1 MPEKH
6 VKKPLLRPGRR
17 MTVNRKKRKWTF
29 RKAVQKLK
37 KFIIL
42 PEFLREMKRLEIG
55 GLSFGNDIDII
66 IDGDRCFDSFL
77 KDISQAK
84 ISINLE
90 TFIFKSDDV
99 GWKVAAALADRARS
113 GVEVN
118 VMYDAVGSIGASSKI
133 FSYMKKNNVEVI
145 QYNPIAPWRKY
156 FNLTLRDHRKILT
169 IDGKIAYVGG
179 INISSEYAGK
189 KYKGGRWRDTHIR
202 ITGPAVKDIQFFFI
216 ENWFRQ
222 GGTIIRSDYHFPVL
236 KRTGDNLMMILST
249 RSRKNIRP
257 IFESYNSAIVTAKKS
272 IHITNAYFIPNRKIY
287 HELVKAAERGVDVRL
302 ILPGLS
308 DVQIVKHASRY
319 LYRYYLR
326 HGIRVYEYQKSI
338 LHAKT
343 AVIDGVWST
352 VGSSNLDRQSLI
364 MNLEVNAVIL
374 DDVFGE
380 KMEDVF
386 RKDLRFSKEITVK
399 SLSRRS
405 IGQFLLQWLSYR
417 FRNIL

>member
-1 MPEKH
+1 
-6 VKKPLLRPGRR
+6 VKKQLLFQGQR
-17 MTVNRKKRKWTF
+17 MNNSKKKIKWTPGKVIQ
-29 RKAVQKLK
+29 RLK

-42 PEFLREMKRLEIG
+42 PAFLRDMKRLEIG
-55 GLSFGNDIDII
+55 GLSFGNDVMLIT
-66 IDGDRCFDSFL
+66 DGDRCFDSFL
-77 KDISQAK
+77 NDISLAK
-84 ISINLE
+84 KSINLE

-99 GWKVAAALADRARS
+99 GWKVAEALAVRAKY

-118 VMYDAVGSIGASSKI
+118 VIYDAVGSIGTSSKL
-133 FSYMKKNNVEVI
+133 FAFMKKSGIEVI
-145 QYNPIAPWRKY
+145 QYNPIAPWRKF

-189 KYKGGRWRDTHIR
+189 KYKGGHWRDTHIR

-222 GGTIIRSDYHFPVL
+222 GGTIMRNDYHFPKL
-236 KRTGDNLMMILST
+236 TRTDDKLMMILST

-257 IFESYNSAIVTAKKS
+257 IFESYYSAIVTAKKS
-272 IHITNAYFIPNRKIY
+272 IHITNAYFIPNRKIH
-287 HELVKAAERGVDVRL
+287 HELVKAAERGVDVRF

-352 VGSSNLDRQSLI
+352 IGSSNLDRQSLFT
-364 MNLEVNAVIL
+364 NLEVNAVIL
-374 DDVFGE
+374 DDFFGKE
-380 KMEDVF
+380 MEDVF
-386 RKDLRFSKEITVK
+386 KKDLRQCVEVTPK